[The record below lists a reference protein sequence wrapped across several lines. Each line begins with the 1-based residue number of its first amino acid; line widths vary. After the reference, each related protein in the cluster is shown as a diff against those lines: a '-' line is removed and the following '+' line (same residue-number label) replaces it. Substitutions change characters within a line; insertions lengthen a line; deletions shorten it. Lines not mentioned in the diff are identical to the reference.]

1 MLPLAPAPTM
11 AFGRA
16 CASAPRAA
24 GKPLAEASSTLAN
37 RACLNRGADGEADC
51 AHRSAASRDRDA
63 QRGGAERRGGAA
75 AATASARGRKEE
87 EVVQRRDVAKA
98 AEATRTEVR
107 AVAAARATGT
117 DLGAREATDTE
128 AADPTRERRGGVDVE
143 EGEQRGRCAGNRAR
157 PAMLSWHDGS
167 CEAPVSKRRRQEG
180 SVRTTRCRKGV
191 AGLRDQGRSPGIRL
205 SSDRRT
211 AVIRALPV
219 PIRPSRWQRP
229 GKMTLYLPPR

>member
-1 MLPLAPAPTM
+1 MTAAKAATTT
-11 AFGRA
+11 AA
-16 CASAPRAA
+16 TAISAGAAAVRAA
-24 GKPLAEASSTLAN
+24 AAAGIAATGEGARAAAEVQRRTGR
-37 RACLNRGADGEADC
+37 RA
-51 AHRSAASRDRDA
+51 A
-63 QRGGAERRGGAA
+63 QDAA

-157 PAMLSWHDGS
+157 PTMLSWHDGS

-219 PIRPSRWQRP
+219 PIRPNRWQRP
-229 GKMTLYLPPR
+229 GKMTLYLPPW